1 MEEKKLQE
9 LIDQL
14 KEENEIEKSYLKKQL
29 TMLKIIM
36 VAMLGTFLV
45 LLITVVVL
53 LPTASKTLQQ
63 ANQIMGQ
70 ISETMIEVEEVFD
83 SVKILIEES
92 QEGLSVAIDS
102 MNSIDFEGLNQSI
115 TDLGNI
121 VSPMANLFSKFR

>member
-29 TMLKIIM
+29 TMLKIM
-36 VAMLGTFLV
+36 MAAMLGTFLV